1 MCVPFVLV
9 IYCSVTSPPE
19 TEQPQTANMIS
30 QLPWGQEFQHGTDRC
45 LSLTRLQSLTRLS
58 AEAQAHLKAR
68 LRERGGV
75 LPSSLTWRREGH
87 QTSGRG
93 SPSLTG
99 HWPLVPCHVGL
110 TTGQLMTGQPALP
123 KANSQGA
130 WAGRLTVFPNVN
142 LESNIPSRSP
152 CSVP

>member
-30 QLPWGQEFQHGTDRC
+30 QLPWGQEFQVPVSHKVAVGV
-45 LSLTRLQSLTRLS
+45 S

-68 LRERGGV
+68 LWERGGA
-75 LPSSLTWRREGH
+75 LPSSLTWWWEGH

-99 HWPLVPCHVGL
+99 HRPLVPCHVGL
-110 TTGQLMTGQPALP
+110 TTGQAALP

-130 WAGRLTVFPNVN
+130 WAGRITAFPNMN
-142 LESNIPSRSP
+142 LESNIASCSP
-152 CSVP
+152 RSVP